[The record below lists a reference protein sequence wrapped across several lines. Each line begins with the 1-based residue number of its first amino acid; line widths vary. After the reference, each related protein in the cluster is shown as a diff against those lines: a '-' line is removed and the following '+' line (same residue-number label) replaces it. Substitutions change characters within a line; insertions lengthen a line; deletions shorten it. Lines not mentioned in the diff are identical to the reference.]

1 MLALPRRAIDDRNA
15 VRLGVASRA
24 PAEPAGQ
31 PDKMGVTQGFVRFR
45 QSSPPHGETART
57 MPRPEIAIQNDAIHA
72 IVAAVKQLSIEFAQ
86 SVCHGPFSRGDAER
100 RIHHTQHT
108 AYSGHFVK
116 CGAVSTRRNCPAGA
130 TFPQPCLGEKRSL
143 WRGLSWK
150 KLLLWIDMNQYTW
163 LLESS
168 HYQNNDSPN
177 KFRNLALMDGHF
189 KLS

>member
-1 MLALPRRAIDDRNA
+1 MARSPEATPSA
-15 VRLGVASRA
+15 ASITR
-24 PAEPAGQ
+24 
-31 PDKMGVTQGFVRFR
+31 
-45 QSSPPHGETART
+45 
-57 MPRPEIAIQNDAIHA
+57 
-72 IVAAVKQLSIEFAQ
+72 
-86 SVCHGPFSRGDAER
+86 
-100 RIHHTQHT
+100 QHT

-177 KFRNLALMDGHF
+177 KFSNLALMDGHF